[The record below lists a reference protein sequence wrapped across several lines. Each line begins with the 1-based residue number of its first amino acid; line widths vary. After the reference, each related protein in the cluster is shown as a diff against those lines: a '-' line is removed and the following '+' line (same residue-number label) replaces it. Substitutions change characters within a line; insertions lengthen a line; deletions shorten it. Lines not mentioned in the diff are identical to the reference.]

1 MQKIPQA
8 VAMILLMSALSCPLC
23 SAQAKPG
30 DKSATG
36 PNTIMKTRG
45 ATEVEALLREFLSK
59 VNEPAMHDRFW
70 ADDLVYVGA
79 GGVKRTKAEIMKNV
93 TEEAAKADASKTDAS
108 KKDDGS
114 YDAEDVKVRQYGE
127 VCVLNFRLVAKSE
140 GKTSY
145 YRNSGVFVEN
155 NGKWQAVSW
164 QATKEADNKATQTK

>member
-23 SAQAKPG
+23 SAQAPPG
-30 DKSATG
+30 KKGESG

-59 VNEPAMHDRFW
+59 VNDPAMHDRFW
-70 ADDLVYVGA
+70 ADDLIYVGA
-79 GGVKRTKAEIMKNV
+79 GGTVRTKAEIMKNV
-93 TEEAAKADASKTDAS
+93 TEEAAKADPA

-114 YDAEDVKVRQYGE
+114 YDAEDVKVRQFGD

-140 GKTSY
+140 GKSSY
-145 YRNSGVFVEN
+145 FRNSGVFIERG
-155 NGKWQAVSW
+155 GKWQVVSW
-164 QATKEADNKATQTK
+164 QATKEQSEAEGRK

>member
-23 SAQAKPG
+23 SAQASG
-30 DKSATG
+30 HKSAKG

-93 TEEAAKADASKTDAS
+93 TEEAAKVDPT

-114 YDAEDVKVRQYGE
+114 YDAEDVKVRQYGD

-145 YRNSGVFVEN
+145 FRNSGVFVQN

-164 QATKEADNKATQTK
+164 QATKEQQ

>member
-8 VAMILLMSALSCPLC
+8 VAMVLLMSALACPMC
-23 SAQAKPG
+23 SAQATPSG
-30 DKSATG
+30 SQA
-36 PNTIMKTRG
+36 NTIMKTRG
-45 ATEVEALLREFLSK
+45 AVQVEALLREFLSK

-70 ADDLVYVGA
+70 ADDLIYVGA
-79 GGVKRTKAEIMKNV
+79 GGKVRTKSEIMKNV
-93 TEEAAKADASKTDAS
+93 TEEAAKADPA

-114 YDAEDVKVRQYGE
+114 YDAEDVKVRQYGD

-145 YRNSGVFVEN
+145 YRNSGVFVQN

-164 QATKEADNKATQTK
+164 QATKEQSEAEGQK